1 MLTNTS
7 IFPNCQ
13 NTKKGHH
20 SHRMD
25 SSSNLGDNISKS
37 SLVSLKA
44 ELLRKQQ
51 EVRKLVTDSAAASDG
66 SAPVNCAKFREKP
79 VKKLTI
85 HEKSNRNVATR
96 AEKDAKSADVD
107 PEEVAQLKKSQD
119 ALVAKSKLYEDLMK
133 GKQVLEGKQVLV
145 NFDEKRKEEESGDEE
160 SDDDDWT
167 EFTDALG
174 RTRKCLKEDLKY
186 YQDQNKH
193 LEKLTQA
200 ANTCQPKPEADN
212 KAPAGFSAELL
223 SSDMKRELLRKQ
235 WEEEEQELAGKS
247 DIHYQDILFSEAR
260 QHGVGFFRFSSDEA
274 TRAAQLSDL
283 EATRTATLDARAKAK
298 EVARLRKRQFK
309 MRLRMTENRKR
320 ESQGLPPLPLDN
332 LSSDDEADTTDEA
345 QANASQQ
352 AAVSD
357 LVARKL
363 EEIRKA
369 NKTREWDVGKDGQ
382 MSQDEWVAKK
392 REERITEFAPP
403 TSLTGGSERD
413 GRGRREITD
422 AGHREREVFDDRSE
436 RDIDRWNEEGEN
448 CEERF
453 VERNREADR
462 RELRGCSGEEM
473 DEGRAGAGFDND
485 GRRDEGWS
493 IHGFK
498 HTDRRHG
505 DKYSKRN
512 EYSEHSR
519 RHTKEDSRNEDSR
532 ISNDMTDKQLMTQ
545 LELEESRAAKS
556 MYCFKRKWAD
566 RSQEG
571 PRRGQK
577 VDMPLVDTRFISNNE
592 RKAEVVRLPGVET
605 EPTIETRSVRNEGKK
620 CKVDRGNVE
629 TVGKATDDD
638 RDDIAKKMDT
648 DEFKHTLEVDEDLIG
663 PPIPSALSRKSEPIE
678 ESADNRKQDTLTVGD
693 EIIPSEL
700 KAKQTE
706 SDLIGPAIPMEQET
720 REIEVELCKQKD
732 LVKETCEDIIGPPI
746 PNQPSIDL
754 KEPSTTTQPAMEC
767 KRLLLPATLVP
778 RQAAKAPLVPTS
790 LRPRQLTSPR
800 NTLLKTGK
808 LPGVNKRTSG
818 MISKTVSP
826 ERRTEESP
834 SSNSDSV
841 PIFNGESKK
850 EVNVNSEPKA
860 AKSND
865 YFRQLFEDS
874 RTASAESSE
883 VRPDTK
889 EVVKMSDSNDSSS
902 NVENDD
908 SKETTLDSTP
918 DESPSNVPDS
928 EQPPNSTFNFLEAKS
943 KTGLLKRKL
952 DRPNIQFDASG
963 QIVKKIP
970 EPFRS
975 RTKSTE
981 VESEDSRRGS
991 SKKFVEIAP
1000 PTSME
1005 YYTSFSSRGK
1015 KRGGASTVGSGR
1027 GMLEAVK
1034 KGIERVE
1041 REKKNRAEK
1050 KEKGLLDIM

>member
-1 MLTNTS
+1 M
-7 IFPNCQ
+7 
-13 NTKKGHH
+13 
-20 SHRMD
+20 
-25 SSSNLGDNISKS
+25 
-37 SLVSLKA
+37 
-44 ELLRKQQ
+44 
-51 EVRKLVTDSAAASDG
+51 
-66 SAPVNCAKFREKP
+66 
-79 VKKLTI
+79 
-85 HEKSNRNVATR
+85 
-96 AEKDAKSADVD
+96 
-107 PEEVAQLKKSQD
+107 
-119 ALVAKSKLYEDLMK
+119 
-133 GKQVLEGKQVLV
+133 
-145 NFDEKRKEEESGDEE
+145 
-160 SDDDDWT
+160 
-167 EFTDALG
+167 
-174 RTRKCLKEDLKY
+174 
-186 YQDQNKH
+186 
-193 LEKLTQA
+193 
-200 ANTCQPKPEADN
+200 
-212 KAPAGFSAELL
+212 
-223 SSDMKRELLRKQ
+223 
-235 WEEEEQELAGKS
+235 
-247 DIHYQDILFSEAR
+247 
-260 QHGVGFFRFSSDEA
+260 
-274 TRAAQLSDL
+274 
-283 EATRTATLDARAKAK
+283 
-298 EVARLRKRQFK
+298 
-309 MRLRMTENRKR
+309 
-320 ESQGLPPLPLDN
+320 
-332 LSSDDEADTTDEA
+332 
-345 QANASQQ
+345 
-352 AAVSD
+352 
-357 LVARKL
+357 ARKL

-382 MSQDEWVAKK
+382 MSQEEWVAKK

-422 AGHREREVFDDRSE
+422 GGHQEREVFDDRRE

-453 VERNREADR
+453 VERNGEADR

-505 DKYSKRN
+505 DRYSKRN
-512 EYSEHSR
+512 EYSEHSS
-519 RHTKEDSRNEDSR
+519 RHTNEDSRNENSR

-605 EPTIETRSVRNEGKK
+605 DQTEPLADRKTKAMKTEPTIETRSVRNEGKK
-620 CKVDRGNVE
+620 CKVDRANVE
-629 TVGKATDDD
+629 TDGNATDDD

-648 DEFKHTLEVDEDLIG
+648 DDVKHTLEVDEDLIG
-663 PPIPSALSRKSEPIE
+663 PPIPSELPRKSEPIE
-678 ESADNRKQDTLTVGD
+678 ESAHNRKQDTLTVGD

-700 KAKQTE
+700 KAKQRE
-706 SDLIGPAIPMEQET
+706 SDLIGPAIPKEQET
-720 REIEVELCKQKD
+720 RKIKAELSKQKD
-732 LVKETCEDIIGPPI
+732 LVKETCEDITGPPI
-746 PNQPSIDL
+746 PNQPSIDS
-754 KEPSTTTQPAMEC
+754 KEPSTTTQPAMES
-767 KRLLLPATLVP
+767 KRLLLPSTLVP
-778 RQAAKAPLVPTS
+778 RQAAKAPLVLTS
-790 LRPRQLTSPR
+790 LRPRQLTSLH

-841 PIFNGESKK
+841 PIFNGESKR
-850 EVNVNSEPKA
+850 EVNVNSEPKT

-874 RTASAESSE
+874 RTASAESRE

-889 EVVKMSDSNDSSS
+889 EVVKMSDSNDSNS

-908 SKETTLDSTP
+908 SKETNIDSMP
-918 DESPSNVPDS
+918 NESPSIVPDS
-928 EQPPNSTFNFLEAKS
+928 ELPPNSTFNFLEAKS

>member
-1 MLTNTS
+1 M
-7 IFPNCQ
+7 
-13 NTKKGHH
+13 
-20 SHRMD
+20 
-25 SSSNLGDNISKS
+25 
-37 SLVSLKA
+37 
-44 ELLRKQQ
+44 
-51 EVRKLVTDSAAASDG
+51 
-66 SAPVNCAKFREKP
+66 
-79 VKKLTI
+79 
-85 HEKSNRNVATR
+85 
-96 AEKDAKSADVD
+96 
-107 PEEVAQLKKSQD
+107 
-119 ALVAKSKLYEDLMK
+119 
-133 GKQVLEGKQVLV
+133 
-145 NFDEKRKEEESGDEE
+145 
-160 SDDDDWT
+160 
-167 EFTDALG
+167 
-174 RTRKCLKEDLKY
+174 
-186 YQDQNKH
+186 
-193 LEKLTQA
+193 
-200 ANTCQPKPEADN
+200 
-212 KAPAGFSAELL
+212 
-223 SSDMKRELLRKQ
+223 
-235 WEEEEQELAGKS
+235 
-247 DIHYQDILFSEAR
+247 
-260 QHGVGFFRFSSDEA
+260 
-274 TRAAQLSDL
+274 
-283 EATRTATLDARAKAK
+283 
-298 EVARLRKRQFK
+298 
-309 MRLRMTENRKR
+309 
-320 ESQGLPPLPLDN
+320 
-332 LSSDDEADTTDEA
+332 
-345 QANASQQ
+345 
-352 AAVSD
+352 
-357 LVARKL
+357 ARKL

-382 MSQDEWVAKK
+382 MSQEEWVAKK

-422 AGHREREVFDDRSE
+422 GGHQEREVFDDRSE
-436 RDIDRWNEEGEN
+436 RDIDSWNEEGEN

-453 VERNREADR
+453 VERNRETDR
-462 RELRGCSGEEM
+462 RELRGCSGEEV

-505 DKYSKRN
+505 DRYSKRN

-519 RHTKEDSRNEDSR
+519 RRTKEDSRNEDSR
-532 ISNDMTDKQLMTQ
+532 ISNDMTDKQLMAQ

-571 PRRGQK
+571 PRRGQE

-592 RKAEVVRLPGVET
+592 RKAEAVRLPGVET
-605 EPTIETRSVRNEGKK
+605 DQTEPLADRKTKAMKTEPTIETGSVRNEGKK
-620 CKVDRGNVE
+620 CKVDRANVE
-629 TVGKATDDD
+629 TDGKATDDD

-648 DEFKHTLEVDEDLIG
+648 DDVKHTLEVDEDLIG
-663 PPIPSALSRKSEPIE
+663 PPIPSELPRKSEPIE
-678 ESADNRKQDTLTVGD
+678 ESAHNRKQDTITVED

-746 PNQPSIDL
+746 PNQPSIDS
-754 KEPSTTTQPAMEC
+754 KEPSTTTQPAMES
-767 KRLLLPATLVP
+767 KRSLLPGTLVP
-778 RQAAKAPLVPTS
+778 RQAAKAPLVLTS

-808 LPGVNKRTSG
+808 LPGNKSTSG

-841 PIFNGESKK
+841 PIFNEESKH
-850 EVNVNSEPKA
+850 EVNVNSEPKT

-874 RTASAESSE
+874 RTASAESRE

-889 EVVKMSDSNDSSS
+889 EVGKMSDSNESNP

-908 SKETTLDSTP
+908 CKETTLDSTP
-918 DESPSNVPDS
+918 NESPSIVPDS

-963 QIVKKIP
+963 HIAKKIP

-1015 KRGGASTVGSGR
+1015 KRGGASTVGSGT